1 MLEILETLEYLAET
15 YLGPCETSMVERLAK
30 KKKKKKN
37 G

>member
-15 YLGPCETSMVERLAK
+15 YLKPCETYMVERFA